1 MIDDRNDRRHHHCV
15 VGTRDGQARPAEN
28 RGTKT
33 RGAGTAG
40 NRGTKI
46 RGAGTSGTGTASQ
59 RRSSVIKA
67 SMKGQS
73 NEIREVYSGDG
84 GALAQHD
91 AAPIDT
97 RLKLVQL
104 GPSEALRI

>member
-1 MIDDRNDRRHHHCV
+1 MIEDRNDRRHHHCV

-28 RGTKT
+28 RGKT

-67 SMKGQS
+67 SMKGQR

-84 GALAQHD
+84 GALAQND
-91 AAPIDT
+91 AAPAHT
-97 RLKLVQL
+97 RLELVRL